1 MQEREGNR
9 QEPKSRLPVQ
19 TRAFVQEAFADKETA
34 ERIDQQM
41 SEKPAKKQKDWE
53 RKKWLLVR
61 YVVENDTTLDRV
73 KIFAGVGTAERARQ
87 LYMSALTTVWE
98 ASSEKI
104 QNKFP
109 AEDVLVGKTRGGR
122 HEVTEETR
130 QRLSNSHRGKKI
142 SPETREKMSV
152 SQRGR
157 THSPETREKMSVS
170 HRGWTP
176 SPETR
181 AKMSAAKKGKPRSD
195 DTKLKLSAALK
206 TSEAAIRHRTEVLLP
221 ANRGRRR
228 STETRLKMSEAQRER
243 YRRTREAKTQQAQT
257 IFQQPPLTPDKN

>member
-1 MQEREGNR
+1 M
-9 QEPKSRLPVQ
+9 Q

-41 SEKPAKKQKDWE
+41 SEKPTKKQKNWE

-61 YVVENDTTLDRV
+61 YVVENDMTLNRV

-130 QRLSNSHRGKKI
+130 QRLSDSHRGKKI

-157 THSPETREKMSVS
+157 THSPEMRAKMSVS
-170 HRGWTP
+170 HRGWTH

-221 ANRGRRR
+221 IHRGRKH
-228 STETRLKMSEAQRER
+228 SAETRLKMSEAQRER
-243 YRRTREAKTQQAQT
+243 FRREREAKAQQEAQPV
-257 IFQQPPLTPDKN
+257 FQQPEPKLDTN

>member
-1 MQEREGNR
+1 
-9 QEPKSRLPVQ
+9 VQ

-34 ERIDQQM
+34 ARIDQQM
-41 SEKPAKKQKDWE
+41 SEKPAQKQRDWE

-61 YVVENDTTLDRV
+61 YVVENDMTLNRV

-130 QRLSNSHRGKKI
+130 QRMSASQRRKKI
-142 SPETREKMSV
+142 SPESRAKMSA

-181 AKMSAAKKGKPRSD
+181 EKMSAAKKGKPRSD

-221 ANRGRRR
+221 TNRGRRR

-243 YRRTREAKTQQAQT
+243 YRRTREAKTQQAQPV
-257 IFQQPPLTPDKN
+257 FQQPQPEPDKN